1 MASIIVDDGLT
12 RMLNLLINN
21 DVLDDL
27 YLHLYVAAHTPV
39 VTDDE
44 TFYFANEADPMTG
57 YAPVLL
63 NPTGWFVN
71 VTGGVISFL
80 YPPVEWLFTSGPF
93 TVYGFFI
100 TQGTGG
106 SLIFAGDTATPQAV
120 DAMGSPP
127 VTVSVQ
133 LQNKNCP

>member
-12 RMLNLLINN
+12 RMLKLLINN

-44 TFYFANEADPMTG
+44 TFYLANEADIAFG
-57 YAPVLL
+57 YDPFFLDPAA
-63 NPTGWFVN
+63 WFVN
-71 VTGGVISFL
+71 VTAGVVSFM
-80 YPPVEWLFTSGPF
+80 YPPVDFNFTGGPF
-93 TVYGFFI
+93 DIHGFFI

-106 SLIFAGDTATPQAV
+106 SLMFAGNLATPQAV
-120 DAMGSPP
+120 DAAGQPP
-127 VTVSVQ
+127 ATVSVI
-133 LQNKNCP
+133 LSNKNCP